1 MQGDGLRLLLRRRA
15 VQVTTDWVGLIDEWA
30 ARFFDELDY
39 RTEAQNALK
48 FARQMEG
55 LDGITVSVPR
65 VQLTNRTVLTTDWVQ
80 GAPVLTAVPREA
92 CLSVA
97 WPVSVLVLLC
107 MVAELCPAGQRPAQP
122 LSKAL
127 CR

>member
-1 MQGDGLRLLLRRRA
+1 MLLRPRA

-39 RTEAQNALK
+39 RTEASNALK
-48 FARQMEG
+48 FAKQMEG

-80 GAPVLTAVPREA
+80 GAPPLPAVP
-92 CLSVA
+92 
-97 WPVSVLVLLC
+97 
-107 MVAELCPAGQRPAQP
+107 
-122 LSKAL
+122 
-127 CR
+127 

>member
-1 MQGDGLRLLLRRRA
+1 M
-15 VQVTTDWVGLIDEWA
+15 TTDWVGLIDEWA

-80 GAPVLTAVPREA
+80 GAPVLTAVPERSLPQHGLA
-92 CLSVA
+92 SISA
-97 WPVSVLVLLC
+97 
-107 MVAELCPAGQRPAQP
+107 CPAVHGG
-122 LSKAL
+122 
-127 CR
+127 